1 MAKNLPA
8 ALAGAD
14 FSSFKDGIESVL
26 TAVKGLFGNIDL
38 TSVEGLRVAIETMGA
53 AFLGLSKYTAGVI
66 EAFEPLFAVLIEV
79 GKGAKDVDL
88 SFLEFA
94 GNLGGI
100 ATQLNVVLPL
110 FTGLLA
116 ILTVKSGMG
125 LLSEIKGLVTVLPL
139 VASALGTAGLAGA
152 AGAAGYAVG
161 GVLNDGISA
170 LLSRITGSETTLG
183 GWIYDLTH
191 AGDAATTAGTQTAA
205 AANGVGE
212 LAKAADGSV
221 NSFEK
226 SNEAMLKNFAAS
238 EKAAGSTGKLAEAQ
252 KDVSKYAL
260 QTVPIYD
267 ALTGRITGYEQQL
280 VKSAKGT
287 IDLGT
292 ATGKTAGDLSK
303 IAAETDK
310 AKEATRKWGEEVAK
324 MAFEE
329 KLKLIDSA
337 TKITTEQIDAMA
349 KTSVAAFDSIDVSIK
364 STSDVLSSL
373 FKDLD
378 FSKIGWTEQR
388 LIEDQIDKEN
398 KRRDDALSLQKQLT
412 EAQIAQ
418 MRAQADAMSRGDG
431 LIKISGDGLAPHLE
445 AFMWQILQN
454 IQTRV
459 NADGLKMLLGV

>member
-1 MAKNLPA
+1 
-8 ALAGAD
+8 
-14 FSSFKDGIESVL
+14 
-26 TAVKGLFGNIDL
+26 
-38 TSVEGLRVAIETMGA
+38 
-53 AFLGLSKYTAGVI
+53 
-66 EAFEPLFAVLIEV
+66 
-79 GKGAKDVDL
+79 
-88 SFLEFA
+88 
-94 GNLGGI
+94 
-100 ATQLNVVLPL
+100 
-110 FTGLLA
+110 
-116 ILTVKSGMG
+116 
-125 LLSEIKGLVTVLPL
+125 
-139 VASALGTAGLAGA
+139 
-152 AGAAGYAVG
+152 
-161 GVLNDGISA
+161 
-170 LLSRITGSETTLG
+170 
-183 GWIYDLTH
+183 
-191 AGDAATTAGTQTAA
+191 
-205 AANGVGE
+205 
-212 LAKAADGSV
+212 
-221 NSFEK
+221 
-226 SNEAMLKNFAAS
+226 
-238 EKAAGSTGKLAEAQ
+238 
-252 KDVSKYAL
+252 
-260 QTVPIYD
+260 
-267 ALTGRITGYEQQL
+267 
-280 VKSAKGT
+280 
-287 IDLGT
+287 
-292 ATGKTAGDLSK
+292 
-303 IAAETDK
+303 
-310 AKEATRKWGEEVAK
+310 